1 MSCNGFQPKAKNRR
15 GVKSR
20 KISSHGEHFN
30 RSAEKK
36 TRYQCRL
43 REIDDLHE
51 RNVGQRN
58 IMEGLEQ
65 DNWTKSID
73 WWLTGLPDWF
83 KAGFFANN
91 FGNYHHAR

>member
-1 MSCNGFQPKAKNRR
+1 M
-15 GVKSR
+15 
-20 KISSHGEHFN
+20 I
-30 RSAEKK
+30 
-36 TRYQCRL
+36 YM
-43 REIDDLHE
+43 REMWD
-51 RNVGQRN
+51 RN

-73 WWLTGLPDWF
+73 WWFTGLPDWF